1 MAVLF
6 CSSNNY
12 AEIAFF
18 DFFHLMFEEIMLIYL
33 SEITKQKKKKKILH
47 QANTLFRLF
56 CSKIKSLSLN
66 IFFSSLLSSVN
77 KNNNK
82 SSTSFLI
89 YKTNK
94 WDHVTDL
101 CDKLVATSCQITEQ
115 LFNSNTLRSTF
126 LETLNIRNIIMTEFR
141 NELFMKHF
149 NKNFH
154 NVTIDNGQP

>member
-18 DFFHLMFEEIMLIYL
+18 DFFHLMFAEIMLIYL
-33 SEITKQKKKKKILH
+33 NEITKKKKKILH

-77 KNNNK
+77 KNNSN

-89 YKTNK
+89 YKTNE
-94 WDHVTDL
+94 WDPVADL
-101 CDKLVATSCQITEQ
+101 CDKLAATSCQIIEQ
-115 LFNSNTLRSTF
+115 LFNSHTLPSTF
-126 LETLNIRNIIMTEFR
+126 LETLNIRNIIITKFS
-141 NELFMKHF
+141 NELFMKYF

-154 NVTIDNGQP
+154 NVTIENGQP